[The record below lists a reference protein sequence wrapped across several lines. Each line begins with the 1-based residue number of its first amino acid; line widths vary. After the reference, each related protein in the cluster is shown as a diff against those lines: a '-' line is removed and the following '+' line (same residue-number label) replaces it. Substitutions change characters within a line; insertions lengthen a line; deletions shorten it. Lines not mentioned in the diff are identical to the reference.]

1 MSCQVGKGMCG
12 SRAVKS
18 QEAEP
23 LPAPTLGEGS
33 HWVLPSCGP
42 EAPERVPSRQARSH
56 QTRSMGHFWCQ
67 ALFWVLSAL
76 WALSVHT
83 WGQGQGGGRH
93 SCRPG
98 NKLRLQKLV
107 ERKKISYRAW
117 RAFLREG
124 AFFFFKA
131 ARTAYGSSQ
140 VRGLELELQLPANV
154 TATATRDPSWV
165 CNLHQAHGNARALT
179 HRANLHPPGY
189 SSGSLL
195 LSHMG
200 TPGR

>member
-1 MSCQVGKGMCG
+1 MLGRTGVRFKGKSVKGWKRSEEQLSKSIFRGGWRRATRGPVSCQVGKGMCG

-124 AFFFFKA
+124 AFFFF
-131 ARTAYGSSQ
+131 
-140 VRGLELELQLPANV
+140 
-154 TATATRDPSWV
+154 
-165 CNLHQAHGNARALT
+165 
-179 HRANLHPPGY
+179 
-189 SSGSLL
+189 
-195 LSHMG
+195 
-200 TPGR
+200 